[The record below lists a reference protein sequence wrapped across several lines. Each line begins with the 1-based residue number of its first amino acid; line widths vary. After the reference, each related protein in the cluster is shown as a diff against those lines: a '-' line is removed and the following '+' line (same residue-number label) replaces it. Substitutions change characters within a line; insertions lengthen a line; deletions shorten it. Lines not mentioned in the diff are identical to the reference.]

1 MLAERSVII
10 ATTPGTRSLP
20 VATLCKTPSHALL
33 KSLAIVVPPISVEFD
48 PTFFST
54 HRSLSESND
63 LEPVPW
69 FESVRSPGTSKGRH
83 RAQSNSNVDLHPNI
97 ARNAGRRIC
106 YFPLRLPIDRTRRLP
121 SDRAL

>member
-63 LEPVPW
+63 LDRFRGSNRFPRRGHPRTSSGAVEFKCRFTSQHSPKRRETHLL
-69 FESVRSPGTSKGRH
+69 FSV
-83 RAQSNSNVDLHPNI
+83 
-97 ARNAGRRIC
+97 
-106 YFPLRLPIDRTRRLP
+106 
-121 SDRAL
+121 